1 MSDTLSQLTD
11 LGVSVWLDDL
21 SRSRITSGNLKSL
34 IDNRS
39 VRGVTTNPT
48 IFAQALANADDYAS
62 AVSAC
67 KSQGLNAEESVFEIT
82 SEDVRD
88 ACDIFKPVFD
98 QTNGEDGRVSIEVS
112 PLLANDTQGTVAQ
125 AKLLWE
131 KVDRENLL
139 IKIPAT
145 KEGLPAITEVLASG
159 ISVNVTLIFSLER
172 YAEVID
178 AYIQGIRK
186 ASDNGLDISKIHSV
200 ASFFVSRVDASVD
213 ALLES
218 HSPEAAKLKGKAAIA
233 NARLAYSLF
242 LDEFVSA
249 KWKPLADLGANA
261 QRPLMAS
268 TGVKNPE
275 YSESMYVT
283 ELAAPSLVNTMPE
296 KTLEATFASGS
307 FSGDTITPNLE
318 LAASEWQAIGQLV
331 DLKAVTDELEIDGVK
346 KFKQSWN
353 ELLDTVNTALDKS

>member
-1 MSDTLSQLTD
+1 MTDTLKQLTD

-21 SRSRITSGNLKSL
+21 SRSRIESGNLQSL
-34 IDNRS
+34 IDDRS

-48 IFAQALANADDYAS
+48 IFAQALANADVYAE
-62 AVSAC
+62 AVADC
-67 KSQGLNAEESVFEIT
+67 KSKGLDAEQSIFEIT
-82 SEDVRD
+82 SEDVRS
-88 ACDIFKPVFD
+88 ACDIFKPVFE
-98 QTNGEDGRVSIEVS
+98 QTKGVDGRVSIEVS
-112 PLLANDTQGTVAQ
+112 PLLANDTEGTIAQ
-125 AKLLWE
+125 AKQLWK

-139 IKIPAT
+139 VKIPAT
-145 KEGLPAITEVLASG
+145 KEGLPAITEVLAAG
-159 ISVNVTLIFSLER
+159 ISVNVTLIFSLDR
-172 YAEVID
+172 YAEVIE
-178 AYIQGIRK
+178 AFMQGIRK
-186 ASDNGLDISKIHSV
+186 ANENGHDVSKIHSV

-213 ALLES
+213 KLLDE

-249 KWKPLADLGANA
+249 KWKPMADMGANA

-275 YSESMYVT
+275 YSETMYVT

-296 KTLEATFASGS
+296 KTLEATFARGS

-318 LAASEWQAIGQLV
+318 LASSEWQAIGQLV
-331 DLKAVTDELEIDGVK
+331 NLRAVTDGLETDGVA
-346 KFKQSWN
+346 KFKQSWK
-353 ELLDTVNTALDKS
+353 ELIETVETALGKS

>member
-1 MSDTLSQLTD
+1 MSETLKQLTE

-21 SRSRITSGNLKSL
+21 SRSRIESGNLETL
-34 IDNRS
+34 IRERS

-48 IFAQALANADDYAS
+48 IFAQALASADDYAE
-62 AVSAC
+62 AVSVC
-67 KSQGLNAEESVFEIT
+67 KSKGLDAEQSIFEIT
-82 SEDVRD
+82 SDDVRD
-88 ACDIFKPVFD
+88 ACDIFKPVFEESD
-98 QTNGEDGRVSIEVS
+98 GVDGRVSIEVS
-112 PLLANDTQGTVAQ
+112 PLLANDTEGTIAQ

-145 KEGLPAITEVLASG
+145 REGLPAITEVIASG
-159 ISVNVTLIFSLER
+159 ISVNVTLIFSLDR
-172 YAEVID
+172 YAEVIS
-178 AYIQGIRK
+178 AYIQGIKK
-186 ASDNGLDISKIHSV
+186 AQENGHDLSKIHSV

-213 ALLES
+213 KLLDE
-218 HSPEAAKLKGKAAIA
+218 HSPEASKLKGKAAIA

-249 KWKPLADLGANA
+249 KWKPFADAGANA

-275 YSESMYVT
+275 YSETMYVT

-296 KTLEATFASGS
+296 KTLEATFSKGA

-318 LAASEWQAIGQLV
+318 TALAEWQAIGQLV
-331 DLKAVTDELEIDGVK
+331 DLRAVTEELEADGVV
-346 KFKQSWN
+346 KFKQSWK
-353 ELLDTVNTALDKS
+353 ELQQTVENALGAS

>member
-1 MSDTLSQLTD
+1 MTETLKQLTD

-21 SRSRITSGNLKSL
+21 SRSRIESGNLQQL
-34 IDNRS
+34 IDQRS

-48 IFAQALANADDYAS
+48 IFAQALANANDYS
-62 AVSAC
+62 EAVAKC
-67 KSQGLNAEESVFEIT
+67 KAQGLDAEQTIFEIT
-82 SEDVRD
+82 TEDVRM
-88 ACDIFKPVFD
+88 ACDIFRPVFE
-98 QTNGEDGRVSIEVS
+98 QTQGVDGRVSIEVS
-112 PLLANDTQGTVAQ
+112 PLLANDTQGTIEQ
-125 AKLLWE
+125 AKQLWE
-131 KVDRENLL
+131 KVDQENLL
-139 IKIPAT
+139 VKIPAT
-145 KEGLPAITEVLASG
+145 KEGLPAITEVIAQG
-159 ISVNVTLIFSLER
+159 ISVNVTLIFSLDR

-178 AYIQGIRK
+178 AYIQGIKK
-186 ASDNGLDISKIHSV
+186 AKENGHDLSKIHSV

-213 ALLES
+213 KLLEE

-275 YSESMYVT
+275 YSETLYVT

-296 KTLEATFASGS
+296 KTLEATFERGS

-318 LAASEWQAIGQLV
+318 SAASEWQAIGQLV
-331 DLKAVTDELEIDGVK
+331 DLRAVTNDLEIDGVA
-346 KFKQSWN
+346 KFKQSWK
-353 ELLDTVNTALDKS
+353 ELLETVETALEAS

>member
-1 MSDTLSQLTD
+1 MTDTLKELTD

-21 SRSRITSGNLKSL
+21 SRSRIESGNLQSL
-34 IDNRS
+34 IDDRS

-48 IFAQALANADDYAS
+48 IFAQALANADVYAE
-62 AVSAC
+62 AIADC
-67 KSQGLNAEESVFEIT
+67 KTKGLDAEQSIFEIT
-82 SEDVRD
+82 SEDVRN
-88 ACDIFKPVFD
+88 ACDIFKPVFE
-98 QTNGEDGRVSIEVS
+98 QTKGVDGRVSIEVS
-112 PLLANDTQGTVAQ
+112 PLLANDTEGTIAQ
-125 AKLLWE
+125 AKELWE

-139 IKIPAT
+139 VKIPAT
-145 KEGLPAITEVLASG
+145 KEGLPAITEVLAAG

-178 AYIQGIRK
+178 AFMQGIKK
-186 ASDNGLDISKIHSV
+186 ANENGHDVSKIHSV

-213 ALLES
+213 TLLDQ

-275 YSESMYVT
+275 YSETMYVT

-296 KTLEATFASGS
+296 KTLEATFARGAY
-307 FSGDTITPNLE
+307 SGDTITPNLE
-318 LAASEWQAIGQLV
+318 SASSEWQAIGQMVNLR
-331 DLKAVTDELEIDGVK
+331 AVTDELETDGVA
-346 KFKQSWN
+346 KFKQSWK
-353 ELLDTVNTALDKS
+353 ELMETVETALGNS

>member
-1 MSDTLSQLTD
+1 MTNTLEQLTD

-21 SRSRITSGNLKSL
+21 SRSRIESGNLQTL
-34 IDNRS
+34 INERS

-48 IFAQALANADDYAS
+48 IFAQALAQADVYAG
-62 AVSAC
+62 AIADC
-67 KSQGLNAEESVFEIT
+67 KSKGLDAEESIFEIT
-82 SEDVRD
+82 SEDVRN

-98 QTNGEDGRVSIEVS
+98 QTKGVDGRVSIEVS
-112 PLLANDTQGTVAQ
+112 PLLANDTQGTIEQ
-125 AKLLWE
+125 AKQLWE

-145 KEGLPAITEVLASG
+145 KEGLPAITEVLANG
-159 ISVNVTLIFSLER
+159 ISVNVTLIFSLNR

-178 AYIQGIRK
+178 AFVQGIRK
-186 ASDNGLDISKIHSV
+186 ASENGHDLSKIHSV
-200 ASFFVSRVDASVD
+200 ASFFVSRVHASVD
-213 ALLES
+213 KLLEE

-249 KWKPLADLGANA
+249 KWKPFADMGANA

-268 TGVKNPE
+268 TGVKNPD
-275 YSESMYVT
+275 YSETMYVT

-296 KTLEATFASGS
+296 KTLEATFARGS
-307 FSGDTITPNLE
+307 YSGDTISPNLE
-318 LAASEWQAIGQLV
+318 SASSEWQAIGQLV
-331 DLKAVTDELEIDGVK
+331 DLKKVTDELEADGVE
-346 KFKQSWN
+346 KFKQSWK
-353 ELLDTVNTALDKS
+353 ELIGTVENALGAN

>member
-1 MSDTLSQLTD
+1 MTDTLKQLTN

-21 SRSRITSGNLKSL
+21 SRSRIESGNLESL
-34 IDNRS
+34 INEKS

-48 IFAQALANADDYAS
+48 IFAQALANADVYAN
-62 AVSAC
+62 AIALC
-67 KSQGLNAEESVFEIT
+67 KTEGLDAEQSIFEIT
-82 SEDVRD
+82 SEDVRN
-88 ACDIFKPVFD
+88 ACDIFQPVFE
-98 QTNGEDGRVSIEVS
+98 QTTGVDGRVSIEVS
-112 PLLANDTQGTVAQ
+112 PLLANDTEGTIAQ
-125 AKLLWE
+125 AKELWE
-131 KVDRENLL
+131 KVGRKNLL

-145 KEGLPAITEVLASG
+145 KEGLPAITEVLAAG

-178 AYIQGIRK
+178 AFMRGIKK
-186 ASDNGLDISKIHSV
+186 AAENNHDVSSIHSV

-213 ALLES
+213 KLLDE

-275 YSESMYVT
+275 YSETMYVT

-296 KTLEATFASGS
+296 KTLEATFIRGS
-307 FSGDTITPNLE
+307 YSGDTITPNLE
-318 LAASEWQAIGQLV
+318 LASSEWQAIGQLV
-331 DLKAVTDELEIDGVK
+331 NLRAVTDELEIDGVA
-346 KFKQSWN
+346 KFKQSWK
-353 ELLDTVNTALDKS
+353 ELLETVETALRNS

>member
-1 MSDTLSQLTD
+1 MTDTLKQLTD

-21 SRSRITSGNLKSL
+21 SRSRIESGNLQSL
-34 IDNRS
+34 IDDRS

-48 IFAQALANADDYAS
+48 IFAQALANADVYAE
-62 AVSAC
+62 AVAEC
-67 KSQGLNAEESVFEIT
+67 KSKGLDAEQSIFEIT
-82 SEDVRD
+82 SEDVRN
-88 ACDIFKPVFD
+88 ACDIFKPVFE
-98 QTNGEDGRVSIEVS
+98 QTKGLDGRVSIEVS
-112 PLLANDTQGTVAQ
+112 PLLANDTDGTIAQ
-125 AKLLWE
+125 AKQLWE

-139 IKIPAT
+139 VKIPAT
-145 KEGLPAITEVLASG
+145 KEGLPAITEVLAAG

-178 AYIQGIRK
+178 AFMQGIKK
-186 ASDNGLDISKIHSV
+186 ANANGHDVSKIHSV

-213 ALLES
+213 KLLDE

-249 KWKPLADLGANA
+249 KWKPLADMGANA

-275 YSESMYVT
+275 YSETMYVT

-296 KTLEATFASGS
+296 KTLEATFARGS
-307 FSGDTITPNLE
+307 YSGDTITPNLE
-318 LAASEWQAIGQLV
+318 LASSEWQAIGQLV
-331 DLKAVTDELEIDGVK
+331 NLRAVTDELETDGVA
-346 KFKQSWN
+346 KFKQSWK
-353 ELLDTVNTALDKS
+353 ELIETVETALGKS